1 MDDEQV
7 CYMFAVM
14 LHSCHLT
21 CVFLCKAKSLN
32 LLSQEDSAKGMG
44 GGGGRIPYKKDRGPV
59 RNFK

>member
-14 LHSCHLT
+14 LHSWYRS
-21 CVFLCKAKSLN
+21 FLCLLYKAKSLN
-32 LLSQEDSAKGMG
+32 LLSQEDGARG
-44 GGGGRIPYKKDRGPV
+44 GIPYKKDRGPV